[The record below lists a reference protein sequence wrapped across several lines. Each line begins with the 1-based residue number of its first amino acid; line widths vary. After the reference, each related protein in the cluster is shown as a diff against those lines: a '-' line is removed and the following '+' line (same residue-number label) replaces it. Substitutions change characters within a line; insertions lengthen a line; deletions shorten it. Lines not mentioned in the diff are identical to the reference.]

1 MGSVQNERLSTA
13 KSAGRNRFLSAEI
26 RPRRD
31 SLRQSERSSAKR
43 VRGCRSTR
51 QSPRKNH
58 FFWNRDGTVRL
69 KHLQRILE
77 DRRGDFCLEKGQYE
91 GHRLYYEYCGF
102 WFD

>member
-1 MGSVQNERLSTA
+1 MSGYQPRSLREEIGL
-13 KSAGRNRFLSAEI
+13 LSAET

-31 SLRQSERSSAKR
+31 SLRQSERLSAKR
-43 VRGCRSTR
+43 VRGYRSTR